1 MDLVNNNENGNT
13 PFSSWTVSK
22 KDVWEQDELQSKV
35 DEHNNLLN
43 YCHDLENQITIL
55 TSEDSH
61 LKYRQFEYQEE
72 IIPLLV
78 FLEKYRTLIFL
89 VINILFIILISIF
102 FYFHP
107 EKEFYN

>member
-1 MDLVNNNENGNT
+1 MDLVNNNKKENT
-13 PFSSWTVSK
+13 PFSSWSVDK
-22 KDVWEQDELQSKV
+22 KDIWEQDELQSKV
-35 DEHNNLLN
+35 DEHNKLLN

-55 TSEDSH
+55 KSEDYQSKH
-61 LKYRQFEYQEE
+61 RQFEYQEE

-102 FYFHP
+102 FYYHP